1 MNSELKKTVIIG
13 SGNLAEALARA
24 VAKSELELVQI
35 FARNAE
41 RARVVAELAATG
53 WETRPE
59 MLRKDADIYLIAVSD
74 RAVAEVA
81 ATLPI
86 PEEAAV
92 AHTAGSVPVTA
103 IPERF
108 ARRAV
113 FYPMQTFTRGREAD
127 FSVIPV
133 FLEASS
139 PELRPELEAF
149 ARKLSGTVIW
159 ADSAQRCKVHLAAV
173 FACNFA
179 NHMYAVGE
187 RIVRGAG
194 LDFDVLKPLIARVR
208 PCDVNTAV
216 QLLVARP
223 DDFSFPSGHTG
234 ASFAEVTALYAGG
247 NRLWIPALLLAAL
260 ISFSRLY
267 LYVHYPTDVLAGIL
281 LGAAAGWLG
290 SQGIACVGRKL
301 HHGL

>member
-133 FLEASS
+133 FLEAPS

-194 LDFDVLKPLIARVR
+194 LDFDVLKPLIAETAAKACDARSPLDVQTGPAVR
-208 PCDVNTAV
+208 NDFATKAPTATCW
-216 QLLVARP
+216 
-223 DDFSFPSGHTG
+223 PST
-234 ASFAEVTALYAGG
+234 S
-247 NRLWIPALLLAAL
+247 
-260 ISFSRLY
+260 
-267 LYVHYPTDVLAGIL
+267 D
-281 LGAAAGWLG
+281 
-290 SQGIACVGRKL
+290 
-301 HHGL
+301 